1 MVALGPEP
9 TMLPY
14 PGRSPPK
21 RRKVPSSSAWIS
33 YSPQS
38 GAAAFMASVCARTLI
53 SVALRSS
60 AISAGLFFAR
70 RRRTVLS
77 SERVSSQGWASLS
90 VARNRA
96 PRVSE
101 SFSA

>member
-1 MVALGPEP
+1 MVAFGPEP

-33 YSPQS
+33 FSPQP
-38 GAAAFMASVCARTLI
+38 GAVAFMASRCARPLI
-53 SVALRSS
+53 SVARRSR
-60 AISAGLFFAR
+60 AISAALFFAR
-70 RRRTVLS
+70 RRSTVVS
-77 SERVSSQGWASLS
+77 SECMTSQGFAS
-90 VARNRA
+90 RTWERKRA

-101 SFSA
+101 SSAA